1 MTTTE
6 PKTPAM
12 EDPRGPLGQA
22 LTEEFFRARGID
34 PAALHTTLPEAEAKR
49 VLTEASIYAS
59 TKLAEIEARAHFVH
73 EINRDE

>member
-6 PKTPAM
+6 PETPAM
-12 EDPRGPLGQA
+12 EDPREPLGQA
-22 LTEEFFRARGID
+22 LIEEFFRARGID
-34 PAALHTTLPEAEAKR
+34 PAALHALPEAEAKR